1 MPLVR
6 NRTPL
11 ESARPLGRFTTN
23 ATDLLVP
30 CPVSP
35 SKKTSFLERHSLSL
49 AAGLVVLL
57 VLIAYTLSDPAS
69 HSGAFFGNAIADW
82 TGVFVSVLAAK
93 HLSER
98 KVRQPLPDGSPLSA
112 HVSRL
117 VHNHSLSLFLAL
129 TGIAWVIFYSQV
141 NPEARWGQVV
151 GSLVSEWT
159 QNLGFVFMTK
169 RLMEQSTT
177 RQ

>member
-1 MPLVR
+1 ML
-6 NRTPL
+6 
-11 ESARPLGRFTTN
+11 S
-23 ATDLLVP
+23 
-30 CPVSP
+30 
-35 SKKTSFLERHSLSL
+35 SKHPSFLKRHSLSL
-49 AAGLVVLL
+49 AAALVVLF

-82 TGVFVSVLAAK
+82 TGVFVSVLATK

-98 KVRQPLPDGSPLSA
+98 KVRRPLPPGNPLSA

-117 VHNHSLSLFLAL
+117 VHNHSLSLFLAV
-129 TGIAWVIFYSQV
+129 TGVAWLILYLQMNV
-141 NPEARWGQVV
+141 EAKWGQVV

-169 RLMEQSTT
+169 RFMERNAAHQ
-177 RQ
+177 